1 MARQGETRHE
11 ASSGDGVMEGREQV
25 ASEDQDGVWRDHR
38 LLVQMTGH
46 YCREKDVATRGAR

>member
-11 ASSGDGVMEGREQV
+11 ASRGDGVMGRREQV

-38 LLVQMTGH
+38 LLVQMSGH
-46 YCREKDVATRGAR
+46 YRREKDVAIGGAR